1 VVESF
6 EKGEWESIKKKDQ
19 KAYIES
25 AKASLI
31 KKQTIERVNIT
42 KTMMRMFDVFSLCIS
57 VASLRNSVL

>member
-31 KKQTIERVNIT
+31 KNKR
-42 KTMMRMFDVFSLCIS
+42 
-57 VASLRNSVL
+57 